1 MGVLCVVRLPPTC
14 NQNYHE
20 TNRTDQNDKRRIPQV
35 QKQQAVE
42 GQEADR
48 HPDIVHEN
56 THMHARMNAHT
67 QTNTIICF
75 KEGLVTM

>member
-1 MGVLCVVRLPPTC
+1 MCCQAATHLQPESRHIEETLPYSVTLK
-14 NQNYHE
+14 Q
-20 TNRTDQNDKRRIPQV
+20 TDQDDKRRIPQV

-56 THMHARMNAHT
+56 THARRHECT
-67 QTNTIICF
+67 YTNKHHHLF
-75 KEGLVTM
+75 